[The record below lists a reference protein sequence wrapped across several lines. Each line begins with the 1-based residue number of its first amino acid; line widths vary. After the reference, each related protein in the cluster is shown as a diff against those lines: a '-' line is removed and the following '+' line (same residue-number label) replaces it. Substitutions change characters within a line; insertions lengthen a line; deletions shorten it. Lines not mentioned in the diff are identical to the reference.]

1 MNWAVGIKSSYQ
13 TEMKAGSAHS
23 TPGKTSNVSGVRLC
37 PDNVDDEDDEK
48 NPQNNIGKKLFVT

>member
-1 MNWAVGIKSSYQ
+1 
-13 TEMKAGSAHS
+13 MKAGSAHS

-48 NPQNNIGKKLFVT
+48 NPQNNIGKKLLVT